1 MKVNQIYN
9 VINDMMGNMT
19 TANTPKVV
27 DTRTFMT
34 WANTVLSD
42 DDLYNKIYSNMVGQ
56 IYKVFIAIRVY
67 KSEDTDILV
76 DSFEFGCVM
85 QKVSAK
91 IQEAENNSAWAE
103 STETSL
109 ESPYDQVPKGG
120 IVAEYFIENLATF
133 CFKDV
138 YEKRQTKDMFRNE
151 VDFGAFWNLLY
162 TRMVNAMEMAK
173 EELNINA
180 KNALFAS
187 VYRDTTNANYTRRVV
202 KANQVFNALHT
213 GETDFVPVTTA
224 NYLSR
229 KDFLFWLNTEW
240 KKTRLRLARRNTSL
254 YNNGQVERF
263 TPDDALRFDV
273 NIELSSAYEQ
283 IFADTFNPEYMNIPR
298 HKEVVDY
305 GISTDPT
312 RINVI
317 VDDGTTSGQTVNIS
331 VMVAAMY
338 DKDAVVGTFEFNRF
352 VNFYDQWND
361 RYPIKT
367 EADRRYIV
375 SMTEN
380 CIIYVIEDGE

>member
-56 IYKVFIAIRVY
+56 IYKVFMAIRVY

-109 ESPYDQVPKGG
+109 ESPYDQAPKGG

-151 VDFGAFWNLLY
+151 VDFGAFWNLIY

-187 VYRDTTNANYTRRVV
+187 VYSDTSNANYTRRVI
-202 KANQVFNALHT
+202 KANQVYNATHPSAT
-213 GETDFVPVTTA
+213 PITTA
-224 NYLSR
+224 NYKYD

-298 HKEVVDY
+298 HKEIVDY
-305 GISTDPT
+305 GNSTDPT

-317 VDDGTTSGQTVNIS
+317 VDDGTTSGKTVNIP

-361 RYPIKT
+361 RYPIKA